1 MGMNTGNFSWC
12 CHAISR
18 FFFFLMWTIF
28 KVFIESVMIFL
39 LFHVLVFWSWSLC
52 DLSFL
57 TRDQTYSLYA
67 GRQTHNHWT
76 TREDPAMPFLDS
88 NTLIGSPFPALLLPM
103 LVRRHYWWMTASHA
117 NYLTSCSSFT
127 INGMNW
133 IFLSWVP
140 WFLAPKSCLTV
151 LTSWVLPCIV
161 IKYYSTFRGNFDT
174 CMWPCL
180 KAWAGASLYVSSY
193 SSVDPFSCLL

>member
-1 MGMNTGNFSWC
+1 MILPCHFKIFFSWC
-12 CHAISR
+12 GQ
-18 FFFFLMWTIF
+18 FL
-28 KVFIESVMIFL
+28 KFL
-39 LFHVLVFWSWSLC
+39 LNLLQYFFCFMFWVFWSWSLC
-52 DLSFL
+52 NLSFL

-88 NTLIGSPFPALLLPM
+88 NTLIGSPFPALLLPV

-117 NYLTSCSSFT
+117 NYTTSCSSFT

-140 WFLAPKSCLTV
+140 WFLAQKSCLTV
-151 LTSWVLPCIV
+151 LTSGVLPCIV
-161 IKYYSTFRGNFDT
+161 IKYYSTFRGNFDN

-180 KAWAGASLYVSSY
+180 QAWAGASLYVSSY

>member
-1 MGMNTGNFSWC
+1 MILPCHFKIFFSWC
-12 CHAISR
+12 GQ
-18 FFFFLMWTIF
+18 FL
-28 KVFIESVMIFL
+28 KFL
-39 LFHVLVFWSWSLC
+39 LNLLQYFFCFMFWVFWSWSLC
-52 DLSFL
+52 NLSFL

-88 NTLIGSPFPALLLPM
+88 NTLIGSPFPALLLPV

-117 NYLTSCSSFT
+117 NYTTSCSSFT
-127 INGMNW
+127 INGLNW

-140 WFLAPKSCLTV
+140 WFLAQKSCLTV
-151 LTSWVLPCIV
+151 LTSGVLPCIV

-180 KAWAGASLYVSSY
+180 QAWAGASLYVSSY